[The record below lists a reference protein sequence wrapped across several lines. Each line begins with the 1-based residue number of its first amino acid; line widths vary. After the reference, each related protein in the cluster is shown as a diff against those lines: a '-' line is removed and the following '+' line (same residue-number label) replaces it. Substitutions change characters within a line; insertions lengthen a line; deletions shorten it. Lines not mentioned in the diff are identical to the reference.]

1 MSRVEYSFET
11 YVTTATNH
19 LARSVAQKI
28 CELPGSFNPLY
39 LYGQPGAGK
48 THLLHAI
55 EKECKSNG
63 ISAICLSSNQF
74 FEEMIDAILHGT
86 NVEFREKYH
95 SFDVL
100 LIDRLQNIAGK
111 ESSQEELFNILEKRL
126 SDHKQTVFAGNV
138 HPSQIPILNP
148 ELSACLTS
156 GLCIEIPNPDFEGK
170 AEIIF
175 RKLNDHGI
183 NWPMGACKYVALN
196 ISSGVNQIEGEIYK
210 IIAFGELL

>member
-11 YVTTATNH
+11 YVTTASNH

-63 ISAICLSSNQF
+63 ITAICLSSNQF

-95 SFDVL
+95 LFDVL

-183 NWPMGACKYVALN
+183 NWPMEACKYVALN
-196 ISSGVNQIEGEIYK
+196 ISSGVHQIEGEINK
-210 IIAFGELL
+210 ILAFRELL